1 MKPLTERM
9 TKGGAAK
16 SWIKEVEA
24 KDREIES
31 LEQTKDQYLNI
42 IDLLAREKEELEAE
56 NKKVVNAAES
66 GIAKAWKRVEEL
78 EAEIEKRMLYGAEL
92 AQERNDL
99 RKENTALSE
108 LLSPLVDVELE
119 RDKLK
124 DENKRLRELPER
136 IKRMCHIKEAWQADG
151 ALCDIEDYI
160 DSLLE
165 GSE

>member
-9 TKGGAAK
+9 TKANAPK
-16 SWIKEVEA
+16 TWIKEVEA

-42 IDLLAREKEELEAE
+42 IDLLAREKEGLEEE

-78 EAEIEKRMLYGAEL
+78 QAETE
-92 AQERNDL
+92 
-99 RKENTALSE
+99 ALSE

-119 RDKLK
+119 RDALK
-124 DENKRLRELPER
+124 RGLEYIAGGGAFPRAHAQEVLDALLTAEELLPVHCAKCGKRIDGCECYGGFFLREE
-136 IKRMCHIKEAWQADG
+136 EQSD
-151 ALCDIEDYI
+151 D
-160 DSLLE
+160 
-165 GSE
+165 

>member
-16 SWIKEVEA
+16 TWINEVEA

-42 IDLLAREKEELEAE
+42 IDLLAREKEGLEEE

-78 EAEIEKRMLYGAEL
+78 QAETE
-92 AQERNDL
+92 
-99 RKENTALSE
+99 ALSE

-160 DSLLE
+160 DTLLE
-165 GSE
+165 CECDD

>member
-16 SWIKEVEA
+16 AWIKEVEA

-31 LEQTKDQYLNI
+31 LEQTKDQYLDI

-56 NKKVVNAAES
+56 TE
-66 GIAKAWKRVEEL
+66 
-78 EAEIEKRMLYGAEL
+78 
-92 AQERNDL
+92 
-99 RKENTALSE
+99 ALSE

-160 DSLLE
+160 DTLLE
-165 GSE
+165 CECDD